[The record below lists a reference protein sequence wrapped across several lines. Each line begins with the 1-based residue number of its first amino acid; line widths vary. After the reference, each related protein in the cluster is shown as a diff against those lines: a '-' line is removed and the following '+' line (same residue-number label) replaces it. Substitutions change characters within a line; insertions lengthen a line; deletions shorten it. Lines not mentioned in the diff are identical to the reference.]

1 MKSFLQSDRILLAAA
16 VALFAA
22 GVAVAQ
28 SPATPAFDI
37 ADVHLSVH
45 AANPNMQGGVLRAGR
60 YEVRQATMVDLIR
73 TAYGVDADKVLGGP
87 SWLESDRFDVIAKAP
102 PSATQDT
109 VKLMLQALLADRF
122 KLVVHM
128 DSKPMPAFV
137 LGVSNGKPKLKPAE
151 GSSNAAS
158 CQPPPN
164 QALPQPGVIR
174 KSTLLCRGIT
184 MGAFAARLRPIMANP
199 LAGGTVNPVVVD
211 KTGLEGAWD
220 FDITWTASALLARAG
235 ADGVS
240 IFDAVDKQLGLKLE
254 EQKVP
259 LPVIVVDSLNRKP
272 TDNPPGVTTSLP
284 VIPTEFEVADLR
296 LSAPAAASRLNL
308 GFQPSGRVDLRNY
321 PLTGLINLAWNI
333 TGLDALAIA
342 GAPKWL
348 ASARVDLIAK
358 MPSTGAAP
366 IAFDLDTFRP
376 ALKALLIDRFKM
388 TTHYEDRPADAYTLV
403 AAKPKLKPADPS
415 NRAGCKVA
423 QALPSREPGGP
434 PASLGGIL
442 SVVTCQNMTMAE
454 FAERLDT
461 IAATYV
467 HYPVLNST
475 TLDGAWDFNFSFSTV
490 NTALAARLGVLDALG
505 GGARGPGGDATAA
518 DPAGGVTIFEAV
530 EKQLGLKLEKHQR
543 PEPVFVID
551 HIEEKPADN

>member
-1 MKSFLQSDRILLAAA
+1 MKIAYIALLAS
-16 VALFAA
+16 

-60 YEVRQATMVDLIR
+60 YEIRQATMVDLIR

-102 PSATQDT
+102 TSATQDT

-128 DSKPMPAFV
+128 DSKPMSAFV
-137 LGVSNGKPKLKPAE
+137 LGVGNGKPKLKPAE
-151 GSSNAAS
+151 GSSNAS

-164 QALPQPGVIR
+164 QALPQPGVIP

-184 MGAFAARLRPIMANP
+184 MGACASRLRPTMANP
-199 LAGGTVNPVVVD
+199 LAGGTVNLVVVDPVVVD

-296 LSAPAAASRLNL
+296 LSAPAAASGPNL

-321 PLTGLINLAWNI
+321 PLTGRTL
-333 TGLDALAIA
+333 
-342 GAPKWL
+342 
-348 ASARVDLIAK
+348 
-358 MPSTGAAP
+358 P
-366 IAFDLDTFRP
+366 IAP
-376 ALKALLIDRFKM
+376 
-388 TTHYEDRPADAYTLV
+388 DA
-403 AAKPKLKPADPS
+403 K
-415 NRAGCKVA
+415 
-423 QALPSREPGGP
+423 
-434 PASLGGIL
+434 
-442 SVVTCQNMTMAE
+442 
-454 FAERLDT
+454 
-461 IAATYV
+461 
-467 HYPVLNST
+467 
-475 TLDGAWDFNFSFSTV
+475 
-490 NTALAARLGVLDALG
+490 
-505 GGARGPGGDATAA
+505 
-518 DPAGGVTIFEAV
+518 
-530 EKQLGLKLEKHQR
+530 
-543 PEPVFVID
+543 
-551 HIEEKPADN
+551 